1 MGKLNLND
9 SGALAR
15 AGGKYEGNAEEQ
27 ISGAKNHAAQ
37 MEGMTRGFSGQAGGK
52 HQNIS
57 GQHAVNHG
65 EIAKRI
71 VEHAVSSVRANKQVL
86 DHDETS
92 SGTQQASFGSAEST
106 GSAVR
111 SINFGGGA

>member
-1 MGKLNLND
+1 MSKLNLND

-15 AGGKYEGNAEEQ
+15 AGGQYEGNAEDQ
-27 ISGAKNHAAQ
+27 ISGAKSHAAK
-37 MEGMTRGFSGQAGGK
+37 MEGMTRGFSGQAGNK
-52 HQNIS
+52 HQAVS

-86 DHDETS
+86 VHDDTS
-92 SGTQQASFGSAEST
+92 SQTQQASFGSAEST
-106 GSAVR
+106 GSTVR
-111 SINFGGGA
+111 SINFGGA

>member
-9 SGALAR
+9 STALAR
-15 AGGKYEGNAEEQ
+15 AGGKYEDNAEEQ
-27 ISGAKNHAAQ
+27 MGGSKTHASQ
-37 MEGMTRGFSGQAGGK
+37 MEGMTRGFSGQAGNK
-52 HQNIS
+52 HQAVS

-71 VEHAVSSVRANKQVL
+71 VEHAVASVRANKQVVG
-86 DHDETS
+86 HDETS
-92 SGTQQASFGSAEST
+92 TGTQQASYGSAEST

-111 SINFGGGA
+111 SINFGGA